1 MTASTRD
8 DAVHSPLRISLPI
21 SFGRRWVLPV
31 LLELGRA
38 NQGLQLD
45 VSFTDRH
52 VDLIEEGFDLV
63 VRLGEPDEA
72 SA

>member
-1 MTASTRD
+1 
-8 DAVHSPLRISLPI
+8 
-21 SFGRRWVLPV
+21 LPV